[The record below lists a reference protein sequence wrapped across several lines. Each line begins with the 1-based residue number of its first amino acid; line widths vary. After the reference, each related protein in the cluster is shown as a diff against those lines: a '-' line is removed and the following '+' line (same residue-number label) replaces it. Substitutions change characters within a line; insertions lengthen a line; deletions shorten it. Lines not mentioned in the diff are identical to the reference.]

1 MLVDVA
7 KTGIK
12 NFDST
17 ATGLIVSAIKSP
29 AILNF
34 QEVLQLSIVQQLKA
48 KAIKSMLQLYVS
60 GDIANF
66 KQDF

>member
-12 NFDST
+12 NFEPT

-34 QEVLQLSIVQQLKA
+34 QEVLQLSIVQ
-48 KAIKSMLQLYVS
+48 
-60 GDIANF
+60 
-66 KQDF
+66 